1 MNAHNALKKT
11 GVVAATAVGAVLIA
25 AAPVAVS
32 TVALGAIRQ
41 PLTTQADVAEVGSQQ
56 RSGRG
61 AGQGMGQGAGQGV
74 GGQRGQMQGQGE
86 AGMAAVAPGSLGVAS
101 PELAA
106 KLSYL
111 VQEEK
116 LAHDIYVLGASLY
129 GVNAFENIA
138 RSETTHQTAIASLL
152 AGYSLAD
159 PTANSAP
166 GVFSDPSVQQ
176 LYDELAARV
185 KESQLEAAK
194 VGVLIEKTD
203 IADLQKVIDAKP
215 GDTVATVLER
225 LVQASQRHLQAFERQ
240 ETRAA

>member
-1 MNAHNALKKT
+1 
-11 GVVAATAVGAVLIA
+11 
-25 AAPVAVS
+25 
-32 TVALGAIRQ
+32 
-41 PLTTQADVAEVGSQQ
+41 
-56 RSGRG
+56 
-61 AGQGMGQGAGQGV
+61 MGQGAGQGV

-116 LAHDIYVLGASLY
+116 LAHDIYVLGASRY

-138 RSETTHQTAIASLL
+138 RSETTHQTAIA
-152 AGYSLAD
+152 
-159 PTANSAP
+159 
-166 GVFSDPSVQQ
+166 FSDPNVQQ

-203 IADLQKVIDAKP
+203 IADLQKVVDAKP

>member
-41 PLTTQADVAEVGSQQ
+41 PDVAEVGSQQ

-86 AGMAAVAPGSLGVAS
+86 AGMVAVAPGSLGVAS

-116 LAHDIYVLGASLY
+116 LAHDIYVLGASVY

-166 GVFSDPSVQQ
+166 GVFSDPNVQQ

-203 IADLQKVIDAKP
+203 IADLQKVVDAKP